1 MPTKRGAHCR
11 REAALGGISTI
22 CHISPLSPISPIT
35 PADPIR
41 LPSILRDLNLCCL
54 AGIFAALGVIFT
66 LGIIIVVT
74 LIYAADAAHQS
85 SGGQNPRIEVPEW
98 MTEMLLPRP
107 AHAATVME
115 SFSAPSR
122 STFFHRGDEGWY
134 WYHDPLPE
142 IESEPIPVPLPPPQ
156 PPEASDPPRPSQEE
170 KQKLARAPEPE
181 PSPAPATKQAPGP
194 APFTLSWVKEMLPKY
209 MEAAWNNPTKENVEA
224 YFLIQRLA
232 LDKANAFADM
242 AQRVVVGN
250 FALDET
256 MRRPVSSPG
265 AAAANLQYAE
275 NVRKSMKKIAQH
287 AGIWFFYKS
296 SCRFCE
302 AQAPILGYLESE
314 GMTVLA
320 ISMDQDIDGSMS
332 GTNGTKA
339 TNAITNG
346 TLRSHQ
352 FARTYRDAGH
362 AAKLGVTATPAM
374 YLVSEDGTFDAL
386 GMSVLT
392 LDDLRSRILLVG
404 ARNGWISEEELK
416 DASPLLNP
424 NLQIDLGK
432 ELPALT
438 LMTAQR
444 TKEASEAG
452 TRFESESASASD
464 EKLNPMNRGLRHQ
477 IQKTAAD
484 SSSSSSSSFSSF
496 IPPEQLIALV
506 NGHRAGKFSKEERK
520 AWDEGVEGV
529 EEDEGKND
537 QADRPD
543 RPDSHED

>member
-1 MPTKRGAHCR
+1 
-11 REAALGGISTI
+11 
-22 CHISPLSPISPIT
+22 
-35 PADPIR
+35 
-41 LPSILRDLNLCCL
+41 
-54 AGIFAALGVIFT
+54 
-66 LGIIIVVT
+66 
-74 LIYAADAAHQS
+74 
-85 SGGQNPRIEVPEW
+85 
-98 MTEMLLPRP
+98 
-107 AHAATVME
+107 
-115 SFSAPSR
+115 
-122 STFFHRGDEGWY
+122 
-134 WYHDPLPE
+134 
-142 IESEPIPVPLPPPQ
+142 
-156 PPEASDPPRPSQEE
+156 
-170 KQKLARAPEPE
+170 
-181 PSPAPATKQAPGP
+181 
-194 APFTLSWVKEMLPKY
+194 

-275 NVRKSMKKIAQH
+275 NVRKSMRKIAEH

-320 ISMDQDIDGSMS
+320 ISMDEGIDNGIDGGMNS
-332 GTNGTKA
+332 T
-339 TNAITNG
+339 TNG

-432 ELPALT
+432 ELPALM

-444 TKEASEAG
+444 TNEGADADADADADSDAVADAATAAG
-452 TRFESESASASD
+452 TGNAPESESESESD
-464 EKLNPMNRGLRHQ
+464 AELNPMNRGLHHQ
-477 IQKTAAD
+477 IQKTAA
-484 SSSSSSSSFSSF
+484 SASASNSTSFPSF
-496 IPPEQLIALV
+496 IPPQQLIALV
-506 NGHRAGKFSKEERK
+506 NGHRAGKFSEESK
-520 AWDEGVEGV
+520 LGS
-529 EEDEGKND
+529 
-537 QADRPD
+537 P
-543 RPDSHED
+543 HT